1 MLSAM
6 PRSMECYFLFLW
18 ALEWKNWFSI
28 NPGILSPTTR
38 KESLACFVFGL
49 KHVPSLSFR
58 IYEYSEGIQP
68 LLLHRGCL
76 IVSPHPGEPS
86 CLAINTQKP
95 VVDRLLSG
103 QPAKSASENAK
114 NFVNSL
120 GLKVR
125 PREPSLQMLSDAL
138 ELGKEALIE
147 LDPGFDSRP
156 GLPIFFSWS
165 NGISSA
171 LVAREKASDKENRY
185 APATFRGPVRP
196 VSTEGRKSFL
206 DVRVYRVSVSELKGV
221 DHTFG
226 ELLDLF
232 RLFWLTP
239 FQSIR
244 QDLKGKVLI
253 PGMTRKMKRGQALQ
267 SSAMGSSFPYGRA
280 VWLACDEEELR

>member
-68 LLLHRGCL
+68 LLLHRDRVPCL
-76 IVSPHPGEPS
+76 
-86 CLAINTQKP
+86 
-95 VVDRLLSG
+95 LLF
-103 QPAKSASENAK
+103 PE
-114 NFVNSL
+114 
-120 GLKVR
+120 
-125 PREPSLQMLSDAL
+125 

>member
-68 LLLHRGCL
+68 LLLHR
-76 IVSPHPGEPS
+76 
-86 CLAINTQKP
+86 KP
-95 VVDRLLSG
+95 VVDRLLFG

-125 PREPSLQMLSDAL
+125 PREPSLQMLSDA
-138 ELGKEALIE
+138 LGKEALIE

-185 APATFRGPVRP
+185 APATFRANIESRLVP
-196 VSTEGRKSFL
+196 VSCWLSFL
-206 DVRVYRVSVSELKGV
+206 NPDSRIQCEKLSRLEKELRQ
-221 DHTFG
+221 
-226 ELLDLF
+226 EL
-232 RLFWLTP
+232 T
-239 FQSIR
+239 
-244 QDLKGKVLI
+244 
-253 PGMTRKMKRGQALQ
+253 
-267 SSAMGSSFPYGRA
+267 YGRNRRQ
-280 VWLACDEEELR
+280 ERE